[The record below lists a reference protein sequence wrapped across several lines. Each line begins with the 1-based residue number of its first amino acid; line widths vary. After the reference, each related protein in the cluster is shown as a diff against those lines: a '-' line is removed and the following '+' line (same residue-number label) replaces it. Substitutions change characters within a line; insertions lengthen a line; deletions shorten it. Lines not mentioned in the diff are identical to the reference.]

1 MLPISPDWM
10 TQTVTV
16 WMLISVRLLGCFL
29 SMPLF
34 AFRAAPMRLRVLLA
48 LVTAFA
54 LLPMVQS
61 ELPPM
66 ASLAPG
72 YAMVLVE
79 MAVGLT
85 SGWMVRIGLSAVDM
99 MADVLSQQSGLS
111 FAATLQHDAN
121 LASGLVGEF
130 LGLVALALAF
140 TMNIHLVMLSLLV
153 QSFKV
158 VPLGTWPAAWDWTA
172 VLGLM
177 QDAFSLGLVL
187 ALPAIVIYF
196 LFNMTQAILAR
207 VSPQMNLFSVGFAI
221 MIPVA
226 FLVVVLLLPSFADLV
241 QRALESPF
249 ELLKSGLAT
258 APAPSPARN

>member
-16 WMLISVRLLGCFL
+16 WMLISVRLLGCFMT
-29 SMPLF
+29 MPLF
-34 AFRAAPMRLRVLLA
+34 AFRSAPMRLRVLLS
-48 LVTAFA
+48 LVIAFA
-54 LLPMVQS
+54 LVPMVQS
-61 ELPPM
+61 NLP
-66 ASLAPG
+66 SLDSMPPG
-72 YAMVLVE
+72 YAMVFVE
-79 MAVGLT
+79 LAVGLT
-85 SGWMVRIGLSAVDM
+85 SGWMVRVGLTAVDM
-99 MADVLSQQSGLS
+99 LADVLSQQSGLS

-130 LGLVALALAF
+130 LGLLALALAF
-140 TMNIHLVMLSLLV
+140 TMNIHLVMLELLV
-153 QSFKV
+153 NSFKV
-158 VPLGTWPAAWDWTA
+158 LPLGTWPTAWDWSA
-172 VLGLM
+172 ILSLV

-226 FLVVVLLLPSFADLV
+226 FVVVVLLLPSFTELV
-241 QRALESPF
+241 QVAFESPF
-249 ELLKSGLAT
+249 ELIRAGFTTK
-258 APAPSPARN
+258 PSP